1 MAMPLGRIAIG
12 LVGLIVV
19 AVGLYQIY
27 QGFKAGFER
36 QFQTYALTPKEAK
49 LATDVG
55 RFGTA
60 AREWSSRSWVF

>member
-1 MAMPLGRIAIG
+1 MRRSVGRIVIG

-27 QGFKAGFER
+27 QGFRAGFER

-55 RFGTA
+55 RLALPRA
-60 AREWSSRSWVF
+60 AWSSRW